1 MNQYDTINGEDILS
15 NALRAIKQYIPQ
27 KTDEVKKHAPT
38 GDKATPQYQL
48 NAAYNQGYLRALED
62 LAIYI
67 KTMGV

>member
-62 LAIYI
+62 LATFI
-67 KTMGV
+67 KAMGV